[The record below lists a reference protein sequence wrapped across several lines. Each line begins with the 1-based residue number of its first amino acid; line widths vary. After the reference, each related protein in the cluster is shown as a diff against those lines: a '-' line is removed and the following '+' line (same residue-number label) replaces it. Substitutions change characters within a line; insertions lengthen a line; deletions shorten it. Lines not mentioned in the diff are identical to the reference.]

1 MAWLPNLDQMV
12 FLDGNSTDGTTE
24 TIERV
29 RDNHPLGKR
38 IRLVKDCDPD
48 NLQDDYVFIQNKA
61 LHSLD
66 TEFAFFLHPDMFP
79 ISGMDNLR
87 NLDGVAYFK
96 TLETYGGDPLKDYVY
111 EMQGRATTWKSI
123 MRLKEPNLGLHY
135 FGHYGA
141 WNEDMYFSDITGN
154 AHEFHSERYSRYPYE
169 VKDSGLKVA
178 HFSDVRT
185 YERRVT
191 RMISCLLNNG
201 MPQDKAEEFAPNH
214 PRVNFISSGDIKVVK
229 TEMPDCLLK
238 ARENFI
244 KFEKGERCFHLS

>member
-1 MAWLPNLDQMV
+1 MTIGSFTLIKNEALWIGPHLMAWLPNLDQMV

-154 AHEFHSERYSRYPYE
+154 AHEFH
-169 VKDSGLKVA
+169 
-178 HFSDVRT
+178 
-185 YERRVT
+185 
-191 RMISCLLNNG
+191 
-201 MPQDKAEEFAPNH
+201 
-214 PRVNFISSGDIKVVK
+214 
-229 TEMPDCLLK
+229 
-238 ARENFI
+238 
-244 KFEKGERCFHLS
+244 